1 MKASDMLRNNNGLKT
16 TQSVLN
22 KQQSGADAANKVA
35 QTQAPVFTQQQLDA
49 AGKKVDQM
57 NTATPTDDAMKATR
71 AKTIATQQAIANW
84 VDVNQGAPSDEEDK
98 PSVPIVKKEEP
109 AEQPKQLSYA
119 DMYKMLNPD
128 ITETAEQRANRE
140 KKERT
145 KARIAALG
153 DGLRAL
159 SNIYFATKG
168 AKVVHNPE
176 LDMTKAVN
184 KRKAYMDAQRD
195 KNRASWLAGYQRA
208 LALDDEARKNNL
220 TLAEQMRYHDMQN
233 DINKMKADQG
243 QQRINQ
249 NQQRIDLSKLKYTND
264 AEYKDNQLKI
274 KKMLADGKIS
284 HLDAQDALAR
294 LREGRIANKAQKS
307 SGGNQT
313 TAGYWYEYYDMMDT
327 PEGQKKINE
336 LKRKLRIKNVTQTN
350 VKYIMNRLKGRSSS
364 TGGGGASSGGGKH
377 TTHKAGGSSHAG
389 GSSSTGGKKKTGVN
403 WIK

>member
-1 MKASDMLRNNNGLKT
+1 MKVSDMLRNNNGLKT

-22 KQQSGADAANKVA
+22 KQQSGVDAAQKVA
-35 QTQAPVFTQQQLDA
+35 QTQVPVFTQQQLDA

-57 NTATPTDDAMKATR
+57 NAATPQNETPAMKAAR
-71 AKTIATQQAIANW
+71 EKTIATQQAIANG
-84 VDVNQGAPSDEEDK
+84 VDVNQDAASEEEDK
-98 PSVPIVKKEEP
+98 PSVPIVKKEETKP
-109 AEQPKQLSYA
+109 QPKQLSYA
-119 DMYKMLNPD
+119 DMYKILNPEHQ
-128 ITETAEQRANRE
+128 ETAEQRANRE

-159 SNIYFATKG
+159 SNIYFATNG

-176 LDMTKAVN
+176 SDMTKAVN
-184 KRKAYMDAQRD
+184 KRKAYMDEQRE
-195 KNRASWLAGYQRA
+195 KNRASWLTGYQRA
-208 LALDDEARKNNL
+208 LALDEEARKNNL

-233 DINKMKADQG
+233 DINKVKNDQG
-243 QQRINQ
+243 QQRIDQGN
-249 NQQRIDLSKLKYTND
+249 RRLDLSELKYTND

-274 KKMLADGKIS
+274 KKMLADGQIS
-284 HLDAQDALAR
+284 HWAAQDALAR

-313 TAGYWYEYYDMMDT
+313 TAGYWYEYYDLMDT

-336 LKRKLRIKNVTQTN
+336 IKRKLRIKNVTQTN
-350 VKYIMNRLKGRSSS
+350 VRYIMDRLKGRRSP

-377 TTHKAGGSSHAG
+377 TTHKAGGSSSA
-389 GSSSTGGKKKTGVN
+389 GGKKKTGVK
-403 WIK
+403 W

>member
-1 MKASDMLRNNNGLKT
+1 MKVSDMLRNNNGLKT

-22 KQQSGADAANKVA
+22 KQQSGVDAAQKVA

-57 NTATPTDDAMKATR
+57 NAATPQNETPAMKAAR
-71 AKTIATQQAIANW
+71 EKTIATQQAIANG
-84 VDVNQGAPSDEEDK
+84 VDVNQNAASEEEDK
-98 PSVPIVKKEEP
+98 PSVPIVKKDEQKP
-109 AEQPKQLSYA
+109 QPKQLSYA
-119 DMYKMLNPD
+119 DMYKILNPELN
-128 ITETAEQRANRE
+128 ETAEQRANRE

-159 SNIYFATKG
+159 SNIYFATNG

-176 LDMTKAVN
+176 SDMTKAVN
-184 KRKAYMDAQRD
+184 KRKAYMDAQRE
-195 KNRASWLAGYQRA
+195 KNRASWLTGYQRA
-208 LALDDEARKNNL
+208 LALDEEARKNNL

-233 DINKMKADQG
+233 DINKVKNDQG
-243 QQRINQ
+243 QQRIDQGN
-249 NQQRIDLSKLKYTND
+249 RRLDLSELKYTND
-264 AEYKDNQLKI
+264 AEYKDNQMKI
-274 KKMLADGKIS
+274 KKMLADGQIS
-284 HLDAQDALAR
+284 HWAAQDALAR

-313 TAGYWYEYYDMMDT
+313 TAGYWYEYYDLMDT

-336 LKRKLRIKNVTQTN
+336 IKRKLRIKNVTQTN
-350 VKYIMNRLKGRSSS
+350 VRYIMDRLKGRRSP

-377 TTHKAGGSSHAG
+377 TTHKAGGSSSA
-389 GSSSTGGKKKTGVN
+389 GGKKKTGVK
-403 WIK
+403 W